1 MCKTFSCWPVLLFY
15 MHIVLSL
22 VRCRNPD
29 NVHCFGTVFMNEIS
43 LCIPLL
49 CTPVPLQSENREVAQ
64 LSFDTVGPAQL
75 IPMGSNQTRR
85 CNWIREMTWNLYTRR
100 VRGRMNAKQHG
111 FKMTFYSGADQIK
124 HQSSASLAF
133 VRGIHR
139 WPVNSPHKG
148 PVMRKMFPFDDVIM
162 VGK

>member
-22 VRCRNPD
+22 VRSRNPD

-43 LCIPLL
+43 FCIPLL

-85 CNWIREMTWNLYTRR
+85 CNSEFAKWHEIYTPEEC
-100 VRGRMNAKQHG
+100 
-111 FKMTFYSGADQIK
+111 ADEWMQNNTDLKWLFIQVQIK
-124 HQSSASLAF
+124 ENIKALRH
-133 VRGIHR
+133 
-139 WPVNSPHKG
+139 WPLWGEFTGDQWIPHTKG
-148 PVMRKMFPFDDVIM
+148 Q
-162 VGK
+162 